1 MCVRAALAPVLIC
14 VCVYV
19 LVQGKEMAEE
29 EDEVSVGMEKGFM
42 DEFFEQVGSFDAPHS
57 SLLLSVFDFAV
68 HLGQAEG
75 IYSSRTEM
83 KPSDEL
89 IRLGRICLYIYHHRV
104 CFSGFSLLIN
114 LVCFF
119 FPV

>member
-1 MCVRAALAPVLIC
+1 MARFFEIVCVRAALAPVLIC

-42 DEFFEQVGSFDAPHS
+42 DEFFEQVGSFDTPPS

-75 IYSSRTEM
+75 N
-83 KPSDEL
+83 
-89 IRLGRICLYIYHHRV
+89 
-104 CFSGFSLLIN
+104 LLITN
-114 LVCFF
+114 RNETI
-119 FPV
+119 